1 MLKVFSLTHLLIIL
15 QIERKKLF
23 IQEKI
28 TVENMAFSV
37 TKVAQL
43 LIRSGKPTM
52 CRWKQTFDHLK
63 VPTLNPED
71 LEEEFCRGS
80 GPGGQAV
87 NKTNNAV
94 ILKHKPSGLIVK
106 CHQTRSLARNRELAR
121 EILTDKLDQMIN
133 GEMSL
138 TAQKKRI
145 LEKKS
150 RESSKRSE
158 KLSEL
163 KEQWKKREGIE

>member
-1 MLKVFSLTHLLIIL
+1 MSP
-15 QIERKKLF
+15 
-23 IQEKI
+23 
-28 TVENMAFSV
+28 S
-37 TKVAQL
+37 
-43 LIRSGKPTM
+43 RS
-52 CRWKQTFDHLK
+52 KQTFDHSL

-71 LEEEFCRGS
+71 LEEDFVRGS

-87 NKTNNAV
+87 NKTSNAV

-121 EILTDKLDQMIN
+121 EILTQKLDILIN
-133 GEMSL
+133 GEMSIQ
-138 TAQKKRI
+138 AQKKRV

-150 RESSKRSE
+150 KESIRKSE

-163 KEQWKKREGIE
+163 KEQWRKREGIE

>member
-1 MLKVFSLTHLLIIL
+1 MALLKLNR
-15 QIERKKLF
+15 QIQHF
-23 IQEKI
+23 
-28 TVENMAFSV
+28 
-37 TKVAQL
+37 TKTIFVSPS
-43 LIRSGKPTM
+43 RS
-52 CRWKQTFDHLK
+52 KQTFDHSL

-71 LEEEFCRGS
+71 LEEDFVRGS

-87 NKTNNAV
+87 NKTSNAV

-121 EILTDKLDQMIN
+121 EILTQKLDILIN
-133 GEMSL
+133 GEMSIQ
-138 TAQKKRI
+138 AQKKRV

-150 RESSKRSE
+150 KESIGKSE

-163 KEQWKKREGIE
+163 KEQWRKREGIE